1 MALDVQ
7 VGVDDGARRFPG
19 DDHVAVLAAQPD
31 RLAALGPDPADDLL
45 VDRAGEHHLDDLDGG
60 FVGHAQAG
68 LELGLDAELVEHA
81 PDLRPAAMDDDRLQ
95 PRLLEEHD
103 VLGEILGR
111 GAVAHGVAAVFDDH
125 DLLVVALH
133 VRQSLDEDLG
143 LHVHV
148 RERFG
153 HRQLL
158 AGLEKASAF

>member
-1 MALDVQ
+1 M
-7 VGVDDGARRFPG
+7 
-19 DDHVAVLAAQPD
+19 
-31 RLAALGPDPADDLL
+31 
-45 VDRAGEHHLDDLDGG
+45 G
-60 FVGHAQAG
+60 F
-68 LELGLDAELVEHA
+68 
-81 PDLRPAAMDDDRLQ
+81 M

-158 AGLEKASAF
+158 AGLGKASAF